1 MGHVRVG
8 RLPKSRSWRDVTSL
22 LGTMPQDVQSIAAA
36 VLIASDDRL
45 RQVDN
50 DGALAYCFW
59 LLTRLEAA
67 SDSSDFAGEVTELGL
82 SAPEGTQL
90 LTFLAAVSDR
100 VWQTVGPSTDSGHFR
115 ELAALAL
122 RRTLLETAGEQ
133 GPSLFGSTVEQLQE
147 GLRRNSGAEQFA
159 RVSTLFFGDFVA
171 RVLRRPSI
179 AILRTTWA
187 PTRRSKEQATVRRLA
202 VTWNAMHGNPR
213 ESFMTSRATGTQ
225 SVAGRRTLRSHPG
238 RPSDSSA
245 WRSGN

>member
-1 MGHVRVG
+1 
-8 RLPKSRSWRDVTSL
+8 
-22 LGTMPQDVQSIAAA
+22 MPQDVQSIAAA

-171 RVLRRPSI
+171 RVLRASVDRDLANHVGADEALKGTGDSAAFSRDLERYAWESARIVHDFSRDWYAKRRWQENSKITPRQ
-179 AILRTTWA
+179 AQRFVGVALRKLRT
-187 PTRRSKEQATVRRLA
+187 ELA
-202 VTWNAMHGNPR
+202 LA
-213 ESFMTSRATGTQ
+213 GT
-225 SVAGRRTLRSHPG
+225 TE
-238 RPSDSSA
+238 
-245 WRSGN
+245 